1 MAEMND
7 ADPRSLLMQHREYQR
22 RAEALQQQISMVSL
36 SAQDCQRAI
45 TTIEELEKEKAGAQT
60 MVPIGSGSFVYA
72 KLDII
77 DQVVVN
83 VGAGISIEK
92 SVPEAKE
99 ILQRRKSELDKILEK
114 MNVTLGQLAQ
124 GMQAIEAQVAL
135 LQQGAQSGTQ

>member
-72 KLDII
+72 KLDMI
-77 DQVVVN
+77 DKVVVN

-114 MNVTLGQLAQ
+114 MNTTLGQLAQ
-124 GMQAIEAQVAL
+124 GMQAIEAQVAA

>member
-7 ADPRSLLMQHREYQR
+7 ADPRNLLAQHREYQR
-22 RAEALQQQISMVSL
+22 RAEALHQQINMVGL

-72 KLDII
+72 KLEMI
-77 DQVVVN
+77 DKVVVN
-83 VGAGISIEK
+83 IGAGISIEK

-99 ILQRRKSELDKILEK
+99 ILQKRKDELDKILEK
-114 MNVTLGQLAQ
+114 MNTTLAQ
-124 GMQAIEAQVAL
+124 FANGMQAIEAQVASM
-135 LQQGAQSGTQ
+135 QQGAQSGIQ

>member
-7 ADPRSLLMQHREYQR
+7 EDPRSLLMQHREYQR

-60 MVPIGSGSFVYA
+60 MVPIWSGSFVYA
-72 KLDII
+72 KLDMI
-77 DQVVVN
+77 DKVVVN

-99 ILQRRKSELDKILEK
+99 ILQRRKNELDKILEK
-114 MNVTLGQLAQ
+114 MNTTLGQLAQ
-124 GMQAIEAQVAL
+124 GMQAIEAQVAA

>member
-72 KLDII
+72 KLDMI
-77 DQVVVN
+77 DKVVVN

-114 MNVTLGQLAQ
+114 MNTTLGQLAQ
-124 GMQAIEAQVAL
+124 GMQSIEAQVAA
-135 LQQGAQSGTQ
+135 LQQGVQSGTQ

>member
-72 KLDII
+72 KLDMI
-77 DQVVVN
+77 DKVVVN

-114 MNVTLGQLAQ
+114 MNTTLGQLAQ
-124 GMQAIEAQVAL
+124 GMQAIEAQVAT

>member
-7 ADPRSLLMQHREYQR
+7 TDPRNLLMQHREYQR

-45 TTIEELEKEKAGAQT
+45 TTIEELEKEKADAQT

-72 KLDII
+72 KLEMI
-77 DQVVVN
+77 DKVVVN

-92 SVPEAKE
+92 SVAESKE
-99 ILQRRKSELDKILEK
+99 ILQRRKDELDKILEK
-114 MNVTLGQLAQ
+114 MNTALAQLAH
-124 GMQAIEAQVAL
+124 GMQAIEAQVTA
-135 LQQGAQSGTQ
+135 LQQGAQSSTQ

>member
-1 MAEMND
+1 
-7 ADPRSLLMQHREYQR
+7 QR

-72 KLDII
+72 KLDMI
-77 DQVVVN
+77 DKVVVN

-99 ILQRRKSELDKILEK
+99 ILQRRKNELDKILEK
-114 MNVTLGQLAQ
+114 MNTTLGQLAQ
-124 GMQAIEAQVAL
+124 GMQAIEAQVAA

>member
-7 ADPRSLLMQHREYQR
+7 TDPRSLLMQHREYQR
-22 RAEALQQQISMVSL
+22 RAESLQQQISMVSL

-72 KLDII
+72 KLDMI
-77 DQVVVN
+77 DKVVVN

-114 MNVTLGQLAQ
+114 MNNTLGQLAQ
-124 GMQAIEAQVAL
+124 GMQSIEAQVAA

>member
-1 MAEMND
+1 MAAMND

-72 KLDII
+72 KLDMI
-77 DQVVVN
+77 DKVVVN

-99 ILQRRKSELDKILEK
+99 ILQRRKNELDKILEK
-114 MNVTLGQLAQ
+114 MNTTLGQLAQ
-124 GMQAIEAQVAL
+124 GMQAIEAQVAA

>member
-45 TTIEELEKEKAGAQT
+45 ATIEELEKERAGAQT

-72 KLDII
+72 NLDMI
-77 DQVVVN
+77 DKVVVN

-114 MNVTLGQLAQ
+114 MNTTLGQLAQ
-124 GMQAIEAQVAL
+124 GMQSIEAQVAA
-135 LQQGAQSGTQ
+135 LQQGVQSGTQ

>member
-72 KLDII
+72 KLDMI
-77 DQVVVN
+77 DKVVVN

-114 MNVTLGQLAQ
+114 MNNTLGQLAQ
-124 GMQAIEAQVAL
+124 GMQSIEAQVAA

>member
-7 ADPRSLLMQHREYQR
+7 TDPRNLLMQHREYQR

-36 SAQDCQRAI
+36 SAQGCQRAI
-45 TTIEELEKEKAGAQT
+45 ATIEELEKEKEGAHT

-72 KLDII
+72 KLDMI
-77 DQVVVN
+77 DKVVVN

-114 MNVTLGQLAQ
+114 MNTTLGQLAQ
-124 GMQAIEAQVAL
+124 GMQAIEAQVAA

>member
-7 ADPRSLLMQHREYQR
+7 TDPRNLLMQHREYQR

-45 TTIEELEKEKAGAQT
+45 ATIEELEKEKEGAHT

-72 KLDII
+72 KLDMI
-77 DQVVVN
+77 DKVVVN

-114 MNVTLGQLAQ
+114 MNTTLGQLAQ
-124 GMQAIEAQVAL
+124 GMQAIEAQVAA

>member
-1 MAEMND
+1 MSEMND
-7 ADPRSLLMQHREYQR
+7 TDPRSLLMQHREYQR
-22 RAEALQQQISMVSL
+22 RAEALQQQISMVTL

-72 KLDII
+72 KLDMI
-77 DQVVVN
+77 DKVVVN

-92 SVPEAKE
+92 SVPEAKD

-114 MNVTLGQLAQ
+114 MNTTLGQLAQ
-124 GMQAIEAQVAL
+124 GMQAIEAQVAA

>member
-7 ADPRSLLMQHREYQR
+7 TDPRSLLMQHREYQR
-22 RAEALQQQISMVSL
+22 RAESLQQQLNMVSL
-36 SAQDCQRAI
+36 SAQDCRRAI
-45 TTIEELEKEKAGAQT
+45 TTIEELEKEKEGAHT

-72 KLDII
+72 KLDMI
-77 DQVVVN
+77 DKVVVN

-114 MNVTLGQLAQ
+114 MNTTLGQLAQ
-124 GMQAIEAQVAL
+124 GMQAIEAHVAA

>member
-72 KLDII
+72 KLDMI
-77 DQVVVN
+77 DKVVVN

-114 MNVTLGQLAQ
+114 MNNTLGQLDQ
-124 GMQAIEAQVAL
+124 GMQSIEAQVAA

>member
-1 MAEMND
+1 MAEMKD
-7 ADPRSLLMQHREYQR
+7 TDPRSLLMQHREYQR
-22 RAEALQQQISMVSL
+22 RAESLQQQLNMVSL

-45 TTIEELEKEKAGAQT
+45 TTIEELEKEKEGAHT

-72 KLDII
+72 KLDMI
-77 DQVVVN
+77 DKVVVN

-114 MNVTLGQLAQ
+114 MNTTLGQLAQ
-124 GMQAIEAQVAL
+124 GMQAIEAHVAT

>member
-72 KLDII
+72 KLDMI
-77 DQVVVN
+77 DKVVVN

-99 ILQRRKSELDKILEK
+99 ILQRRKNELDKILEK
-114 MNVTLGQLAQ
+114 MNTTLGQLAQ
-124 GMQAIEAQVAL
+124 GMQAIEAQVAA